1 MNNKEPTNASPNPGN
16 NPNVQSSD
24 GGINPSAPSSGTS
37 GWGTT
42 PDEKRE
48 QGSQNNPAASSPNA
62 KGDGNTRHTSYP
74 QNEAARNPAAQ
85 QDASSHR
92 DRRFHCAEQ
101 DCGWSVTGN
110 TEEEILGY
118 MRAHAR
124 EAHGK
129 NAFTPKELANAR
141 RSIHKNAA

>member
-1 MNNKEPTNASPNPGN
+1 MNEKTKQAEAPNPGN

-24 GGINPSAPSSGTS
+24 GGINPSAPSTGTS

-48 QGSQNNPAASSPNA
+48 QVSQNNPAASSPEA
-62 KGDGNTRHTSYP
+62 KGAGDTRHTSYP
-74 QNEAARNPAAQ
+74 QNEAAQNPATQ
-85 QDASSHR
+85 SDTGTHR

-101 DCGWSVTGN
+101 ACEWSVTGN
-110 TEEEILGY
+110 TEEEIMGY
-118 MRAHAR
+118 VRAHAR

-129 NAFTPKELANAR
+129 NEFTSKELASAR

>member
-1 MNNKEPTNASPNPGN
+1 MNNQKPQDEAHNPGN

-24 GGINPSAPSSGTS
+24 GGINPSAPSTGTS
-37 GWGTT
+37 GWGST

-48 QGSQNNPAASSPNA
+48 QVSQNNSAASSPNA
-62 KGDGNTRHTSYP
+62 KGAGDPRHTSYP
-74 QNEAARNPAAQ
+74 QNEAAQNPAVQ
-85 QDASSHR
+85 HDTSSHR
-92 DRRFHCAEQ
+92 DRSFHCAEQ

-129 NAFTPKELANAR
+129 NEFTPKELASAR